1 MASRLTTFK
10 ENTETPP
17 SGDHER
23 RASRKRPRTVRHLII
38 ETAISFLVLTI
49 LILKIADYVDPNA
62 FVLSTIARTV
72 SAATKNLVS
81 AIGNLPFLNSCP
93 STLKMSD
100 VSGGYVC
107 VQPFASGQYASI
119 YKSYPLVG
127 MGREVIYSSTDQGSV
142 QMANDLLRNVWD
154 VPRYS
159 PVQLPASPTWAENPY
174 KTYYWRFEFYS
185 LRPTLNL
192 LYAFRTTGDKVYAKQ
207 LVSIDMSFIAA
218 EPHSQWAWQDPHTV
232 AFRCM
237 SLIDT
242 WWKLRQAHALSESA
256 STAILRELENTG
268 TFLAD
273 PNHYQTAENHDTNE
287 AAALYN
293 LAVAFPSLPNA
304 QQWKQLAVER
314 LEWQL
319 LGNIDANGQLIENA
333 PYYDFYTLEKFWEI
347 YNYMLAQRQTAP
359 GEMWSKLSSM
369 INFAS
374 YILQPNSQVPLLGAS
389 LEATINYHGAYI
401 GMANSNPQFLY
412 VLTHGAKGSPPPVDS
427 KFFPASSLTVMRSGW
442 PSGAAYAAS
451 TYLTFNLGRYRT
463 AHSDLDA
470 MGITL
475 YGDGGD
481 LLPGPGLYTY
491 APGPYQNYFH
501 GTESHNT
508 VTVDGKSQSQGNGEA
523 GPLVTKDG
531 ITYQASES
539 SLYTGVQHRRMVMLL
554 DPDHVLVID
563 QLKSAS
569 VHTYRQMFHLFP
581 SAQLQRSGLTV
592 SGIGG
597 TPRREVT
604 IQQLEPQGIS
614 ESVVINRGGKDPAGL
629 CSDAYGQL
637 LPCYQ
642 ISYAIRGREATFMT
656 LLTIGQPQQR
666 DFSINVDEGRVAVTL
681 GTRRLN
687 IALGLSKAVA
697 PKAWAT
703 DPTPPTVP
711 TVAVTA
717 ATTPDDWTASGGGT
731 LTSQGQKGSVVDSLT
746 ASGAGPAIVVNDA
759 IRLNLRK
766 HGARL
771 RLRVTGFRR
780 ISTLTLTLYSDGQA
794 HSVTTDLLNEYTPDV
809 AGEWRTFYIGPGG
822 QFGSSGGWCGG
833 ADPVSAAAPGA
844 LDGCMAN
851 GPGINWADV
860 DGMAVTL
867 EANSGVGPT
876 PTVSIGGLTLI
887 PAQTSGKLVIIFDD
901 GYQSILPAATYMH
914 QLGMQGNI
922 AVIGKYVDYPT
933 QDYLNLYQLRALQ
946 NNWGWDMVNH
956 TQFHVDAV
964 QTYYDHNDLTG
975 YASDIL
981 QQAAWLEGNGLNSA
995 PNWIIYPHGDNNNAL
1010 AQVVGHYYMFGR
1022 GVIDDPDSYPF
1033 GNPKDVDNLEIQ
1045 YPGDGEAGETGYTSP
1060 ALVLA
1065 AVKSAEEYHTTLL
1078 LTFHRIHS
1086 EPSDQPGYPLNLF
1099 EEVINGIRSSGIQ
1112 VMTLSE
1118 LDRSNGVPVNNHI
1131 YVNAGEM
1138 SLITATI
1145 TG

>member
-1 MASRLTTFK
+1 MAPRITTSGGLAETSLEDRKSRGF
-10 ENTETPP
+10 
-17 SGDHER
+17 
-23 RASRKRPRTVRHLII
+23 RKRPRTIRHFFV
-38 ETAISFLVLTI
+38 EAGISFLVLAI
-49 LILKIADYVDPNA
+49 LSLKIIDYVDPNA
-62 FVLSTIARTV
+62 FILSTITRTISV
-72 SAATKNLVS
+72 SYHNLIS
-81 AIGNLPFLNSCP
+81 TISNLPFLNSCP
-93 STLKMSD
+93 STLKMYD

-107 VQPFASGQYASI
+107 VEPFTSGQYTSI
-119 YKSYPLVG
+119 YESYPLVG
-127 MGREVIYSSTDQGSV
+127 MGREVIYSSTDEGTMQA
-142 QMANDLLRNVWD
+142 ANDLLRNVWE
-154 VPRYS
+154 VPRYA
-159 PVQLPASPTWAENPY
+159 PVQLPATPTWSENSY
-174 KTYYWRFEFYS
+174 NVNYWRFEFYS

-192 LYAFRTTGDKVYAKQ
+192 LYAFRTTGDSAYAKR
-207 LVSIDMSFIAA
+207 LVSIDLSFIAA
-218 EPHSQWAWQDPHTV
+218 EPKSPWAWKDPHAV

-256 STAILRELENTG
+256 STAILQELEKTG
-268 TFLAD
+268 AFLAD
-273 PNHYQTAENHDTNE
+273 PNHYQIGENHGTNE

-304 QQWKQLAVER
+304 QQWKQLAMER
-314 LEWQL
+314 FEWQL
-319 LGNIDANGQLIENA
+319 QGVIDADGQLIENS
-333 PYYDFYTLEKFWEI
+333 PYYDFYTLEKYWEI
-347 YNYMLAQRQTAP
+347 YKYILAQRQPLPA
-359 GEMWSKLSSM
+359 GMASRLSSM

-389 LEATINYHGAYI
+389 LEATIHYHGVYI
-401 GMANSNPQFLY
+401 DMANTNPNFLY
-412 VLTHGAKGSPPPVDS
+412 VLTHGVQGTAPPVDS
-427 KFFPASSLTVMRSGW
+427 KFFPASNLTVMRSGW
-442 PSGAAYAAS
+442 PSGAAYADS

-491 APGPYQNYFH
+491 TPGPYHNYFH

-508 VTVDGKSQSQGNGEA
+508 VTVDGNSQAQGNGEA
-523 GPLVTKDG
+523 GPLISKDG
-531 ITYQASES
+531 ITYQAGES

-563 QLKSAS
+563 QLDSAS
-569 VHTYRQMFHLFP
+569 MHTYSQMFHLFP

-604 IQQLEPQGIS
+604 IQQLKPQGIS
-614 ESVVINRGGKDPAGL
+614 ESVVINRRATDPAGL
-629 CSDAYGQL
+629 CSDSYGQL

-642 ISYAIRGREATFMT
+642 ISYAIRGRQATFMT
-656 LLTIGQPQQR
+656 LLTIGPPQQPG
-666 DFSINVDEGRVAVTL
+666 FSISVDAGRIAVTV
-681 GTRRLN
+681 GGRRLN
-687 IALGLSKAVA
+687 IALGLTKAVA

-703 DPTPPTVP
+703 DPTPPKVR

-717 ATTPDDWTASGGGT
+717 ATAPDNWTASGGGT
-731 LTSQGQKGSVVDSLT
+731 FTSQDQKGSVIDSLT
-746 ASGAGPAIVVNDA
+746 ASGTGPVMIVNDA
-759 IRLNLRK
+759 IRLNLQK
-766 HGARL
+766 HDAQL
-771 RLRVTGFRR
+771 RLRVRGLARVS
-780 ISTLTLTLYSDGQA
+780 ILKLTLYSDGQA
-794 HSVTTDLLNEYTPDV
+794 RSVTTDLLDEYTPDV
-809 AGEWRTFYIGPGG
+809 AGEWRNFFIGPSG

-833 ADPVSAAAPGA
+833 PDPVPAPTAQG
-844 LDGCMAN
+844 GWMVN
-851 GPGINWADV
+851 GPGFDWSSV
-860 DGMAVTL
+860 DGMVITL
-867 EANSGVGPT
+867 EAQDGVGGMPM
-876 PTVSIGGLTLI
+876 VSIGGLTLI

-914 QLGMQGNI
+914 QFGMQGNI

-933 QDYLNLYQLRALQ
+933 QDYLNLYQLRPLQ

-964 QTYYDHNDLTG
+964 TTYYDQNDLDG

-981 QQAAWLEGNGLNSA
+981 QQAAWLEANGLNSA
-995 PNWIIYPHGDNNNAL
+995 PNWIIYPHGDINNTL
-1010 AQVVGHYYMFGR
+1010 ERVVGRYYMFGR
-1022 GVIDDPDSYPF
+1022 GVINDPDGYPF
-1033 GNPKDVDNLEIQ
+1033 GNPKDVNNLEIQ
-1045 YPGDGEAGETGYTSP
+1045 YPGDGESGVTGYTSP
-1060 ALVLA
+1060 ALILS

-1099 EEVINGIRSSGIQ
+1099 EEVINGIRASGIQ

-1131 YVNAGEM
+1131 YVNNGER

>member
-1 MASRLTTFK
+1 MVPRITPFK
-10 ENTETPP
+10 ELAKTPFKDP
-17 SGDHER
+17 KR
-23 RASRKRPRTVRHLII
+23 RVFRKRPLTIRHFIL
-38 ETAISFLVLTI
+38 ETGISLLVLTI
-49 LILKIADYVDPNA
+49 FSLKIANYADPNA
-62 FVLSTIARTV
+62 FRLSTIAQTISV
-72 SAATKNLVS
+72 AAENMVS
-81 AIGNLPFLNSCP
+81 AISNLPFLNSCP
-93 STLKMSD
+93 GALKMSD

-127 MGREVIYSSTDQGSV
+127 MGREVIYSSTDEGTV
-142 QMANDLLRNVWD
+142 KAANDLLHNVWD
-154 VPRYS
+154 LPRYA
-159 PVQLPASPTWAENPY
+159 PVRLPASPTWSENPY
-174 KTYYWRFEFYS
+174 NVNYWRFEFYS

-192 LYAFRTTGDKVYAKQ
+192 LYAFRTTGNPVYAKR
-207 LVSIDMSFIAA
+207 LVSLDMSFIST
-218 EPHSQWAWQDPHTV
+218 EPRSQWAWKDPHAV

-256 STAILRELENTG
+256 STAILQELEKTG
-268 TFLAD
+268 AFLAD
-273 PNHYQTAENHDTNE
+273 PNHYQSAENHGTNE

-304 QQWKQLAVER
+304 QQWKQLAADR
-314 LEWQL
+314 FEWQL
-319 LGNIDANGQLIENA
+319 MGIIDADGQLVENS
-333 PYYDFYTLEKFWEI
+333 PYYDFYTLEKYWEV
-347 YNYMLAQRQTAP
+347 YSYMLAQRQTPPA
-359 GEMWSKLSSM
+359 GMWSKLASM

-389 LEATINYHGAYI
+389 LEETINYHGVYTSI
-401 GMANSNPQFLY
+401 ANSNPQFLY
-412 VLTHGAKGSPPPVDS
+412 VLTHGAKGSAPPVDS
-427 KFFPASSLTVMRSGW
+427 EFFPASSLTVMRSGW
-442 PSGAAYAAS
+442 PSGTAYADS

-481 LLPGPGLYTY
+481 LLPDPGLYTY
-491 APGPYQNYFH
+491 TQGPYRNYFH

-508 VTVDGKSQSQGNGEA
+508 VTVDGKSQTQGDGEA

-531 ITYQASES
+531 ITYQAGES

-563 QLKSAS
+563 QLDSAS

-604 IQQLEPQGIS
+604 IQQLEPRGIS
-614 ESVVINRGGKDPAGL
+614 ESVVINRRGNDPAGL
-629 CSDAYGQL
+629 CSDEYGQL

-642 ISYAIRGREATFMT
+642 ISYAIRGRQATFMT
-656 LLTIGQPQQR
+656 LLTIGQPQQPG
-666 DFSINVDEGRVAVTL
+666 FSISADEGRIAVTL
-681 GTRRLN
+681 GAQRLN
-687 IALGLSKAVA
+687 IALGHSQAIA

-703 DPTPPTVP
+703 DPNPPAVP

-717 ATTPDDWTASGGGT
+717 ATASDNWTASGGGT
-731 LTSQGQKGSVVDSLT
+731 VASQGQKGSVVDSLT
-746 ASGAGPAIVVNDA
+746 ASGTEPVMMANDA
-759 IRLNLRK
+759 IRLNLRQ
-766 HGARL
+766 HDARF
-771 RLRVTGFRR
+771 RLRVTGLRR
-780 ISTLTLTLYSDGQA
+780 VSVLKLTLYSDGQD
-794 HSVTTDLLNEYTPDV
+794 HSVTTDLLNEYTSDV
-809 AGEWRTFYIGPGG
+809 AGEWRNLFIGPGG
-822 QFGSSGGWCGG
+822 QYGASGGWCGG
-833 ADPVSAAAPGA
+833 ADPVSAPAALG
-844 LDGCMAN
+844 GWMAN
-851 GPGINWADV
+851 GPGINWANV

-867 EANSGVGPT
+867 EANSGAGPA

-901 GYQSILPAATYMH
+901 GYQSVLPAATYMH
-914 QLGMQGNI
+914 QFGMQGNI

-933 QDYLNLYQLRALQ
+933 QDYLNLYQLRAIQ

-956 TQFHVDAV
+956 TQFHVDSV
-964 QTYYDHNDLTG
+964 QTYYDKNDLTG
-975 YASDIL
+975 YASDVL
-981 QQAAWLEGNGLNSA
+981 QQAAWLEANGLNSA
-995 PNWIIYPHGDNNNAL
+995 PNWIIYPHGDTNDAL
-1010 AQVVGHYYMFGR
+1010 EQVVGRYYMFGR
-1022 GVIDDPDSYPF
+1022 GVVNDPDSYPF
-1033 GNPKDVDNLEIQ
+1033 GNPKDVNNLEIQ
-1045 YPGDGEAGETGYTSP
+1045 YPGDGESGVAGYTPP
-1060 ALVLA
+1060 AQILA

-1086 EPSDQPGYPLNLF
+1086 EPSDLPGYPLNLF
-1099 EEVINGIRSSGIQ
+1099 EELINGIHASGIR

-1131 YVNAGEM
+1131 YVNAGES

-1145 TG
+1145 SG